1 MAKLCQNYLIVAR
14 QKNSVDTVQI
24 TLSVTPAIRDFLDQL
39 SCSGFYGKNSA
50 ETAAE
55 LLKLKLREIS
65 TQPGTPGLP
74 QPGVSPQWP
83 VIPGAGTAP

>member
-1 MAKLCQNYLIVAR
+1 MAR
-14 QKNSVDTVQI
+14 QKNSVETIQI

-39 SCSGFYGKNSA
+39 SQSGFYGKNSA

-55 LLKLKLREIS
+55 LLKAKLREIS

-74 QPGVSPQWP
+74 SSGMGAAWP
-83 VIPGAGTAP
+83 VLSSITGQGTP

>member
-1 MAKLCQNYLIVAR
+1 VAR

-39 SCSGFYGKNSA
+39 SQSGFYGKNTA
-50 ETAAE
+50 ETAAD

-74 QPGVSPQWP
+74 PQGSHPSWPIVPG
-83 VIPGAGTAP
+83 T

>member
-1 MAKLCQNYLIVAR
+1 VAR

-39 SCSGFYGKNSA
+39 SQSGFYGKNTA
-50 ETAAE
+50 ETAAD

-74 QPGVSPQWP
+74 PPGFNPSWP
-83 VIPGAGTAP
+83 VVPGSGT

>member
-1 MAKLCQNYLIVAR
+1 MAR
-14 QKNSVDTVQI
+14 QKNSVETIQI

-39 SCSGFYGKNSA
+39 SQSGFYGKNSA

-55 LLKLKLREIS
+55 LLKAKLREIS

-74 QPGVSPQWP
+74 AAGLSPAWP
-83 VIPGAGTAP
+83 VRPGHGAA